1 MRDWKKLDAFRIAD
15 ELAIAVL
22 TAMKEMPRDQ
32 RYVLTNQIERSAL
45 SVPSNIVEGCARHSE
60 AEYLRFL
67 DIAYGSACEL
77 QYHLSVAARLSYLSR
92 DRYDELQELAGR
104 AAKTLNK
111 LIRAIRA
118 RPEA

>member
-1 MRDWKKLDAFRIAD
+1 MAD
-15 ELAIAVL
+15 ELAVSVL
-22 TAMKEMPRDQ
+22 TATKEMPTHQ

-45 SVPSNIVEGCARHSE
+45 SVPSNIVEGCARHTE

-77 QYHLSVAARLSYLSR
+77 QYQLSVAERLSYLPQ
-92 DRYDELQELAGR
+92 DRYEVLREQAERVAR
-104 AAKTLNK
+104 TLNK

-118 RPEA
+118 

>member
-22 TAMKEMPRDQ
+22 TGMKEMPRDQ

-92 DRYDELQELAGR
+92 DRYDELQDLAGH

-111 LIRAIRA
+111 LIRALRT

>member
-1 MRDWKKLDAFRIAD
+1 MRDWQKLGAFRIAD
-15 ELAIAVL
+15 ELAITVL
-22 TAMKEMPRDQ
+22 TAMREMPTHQ

-67 DIAYGSACEL
+67 DIAYGSTCEL
-77 QYHLSVAARLSYLSR
+77 QYQLSLATRLSYLSPLQSDQLR
-92 DRYDELQELAGR
+92 DLAQQT
-104 AAKTLNK
+104 AKTLNK

>member
-1 MRDWKKLDAFRIAD
+1 MRDWNKLEAFRVAD

-22 TAMKEMPRDQ
+22 TAMKQMPTHQ

-45 SVPSNIVEGCARHSE
+45 SVPSNIVEGCARHTE

-67 DIAYGSACEL
+67 DIAYGSASEL
-77 QYHLSVAARLSYLSR
+77 QYHLSVAVRLSYLPTN
-92 DRYDELQELAGR
+92 RYDELRDRAQR

-111 LIRAIRA
+111 LIRALRT
-118 RPEA
+118 RPEV

>member
-1 MRDWKKLDAFRIAD
+1 MRDWTKLEAFRIAD
-15 ELAIAVL
+15 ELALAVL
-22 TAMKEMPRDQ
+22 TAMKDMPKDQ

-45 SVPSNIVEGCARHSE
+45 SVASNIVEGSARQSE

-77 QYHLSVAARLSYLSR
+77 QYHSSVAARLSYLPQPR
-92 DRYDELQELAGR
+92 CDQLQQQAQC

>member
-22 TAMKEMPRDQ
+22 TAMKEMPTHQ

-77 QYHLSVAARLSYLSR
+77 QYQLSVAVRLSYLSHQRYEELR
-92 DRYDELQELAGR
+92 DQAQR

-118 RPEA
+118 RPEV